1 MTSKIKESSTNA
13 YNLKVLA
20 DSCEVN
26 DILKMISP
34 RWKMQI
40 LYSISK
46 GVQQFSY
53 LKKAFPSLSDQ
64 VLGKR
69 LKELVNEGLV
79 EKTLLTDTVPQQI
92 VYTHTD
98 RAAGLLAII
107 LELHLWGKR
116 EWALK
121 TCSGMGR
128 LPE

>member
-1 MTSKIKESSTNA
+1 MASKIKESSTNA

-40 LYSISK
+40 LYSIAH

-53 LKKAFPSLSDQ
+53 LKKVFPSLSDQ

-69 LKELVNEGLV
+69 LGELVNEGLV
-79 EKTLLTDTVPQQI
+79 EKTLLNDTVPQQI
-92 VYTHTD
+92 VYTHTE
-98 RAAGLLAII
+98 RASELLAII
-107 LELHLWGKR
+107 LDLHLWGKK
-116 EWALK
+116 EWELK
-121 TCSGMGR
+121 TCSGLKKM
-128 LPE
+128 PE